1 MVNKSNP
8 YIAFNYPSDELCWFS
23 SSAWMVEALEAE
35 AGLKEFL
42 GLKARPLLLIM
53 SKSWYGTNEKSPM
66 EETQLGK
73 TKIRCWSNGLPGP
86 MS

>member
-42 GLKARPLLLIM
+42 GLKARPLLCKYAYASAGGGFKDLY
-53 SKSWYGTNEKSPM
+53 SQSA
-66 EETQLGK
+66 
-73 TKIRCWSNGLPGP
+73 
-86 MS
+86 